1 MIRDTLRA
9 ALAIAVMAAAASI
22 VLETRQR
29 LIALEHASRM
39 IAGPM
44 HAHAYAA
51 PAQSTPPQAG
61 GRLQAFGRAAI
72 QFADAAMGVVR

>member
-29 LIALEHASRM
+29 LLALDHAARM
-39 IAGPM
+39 IAAP
-44 HAHAYAA
+44 AHAYAA
-51 PAQSTPPQAG
+51 PPQATPPQAG
-61 GRLQAFGRAAI
+61 GRLEQFGRAAI
-72 QFADAAMGVVR
+72 RFADAAMAVVR